1 MEYCIA
7 ILLPLSGIA
16 LFLFIRRRRPCDVI
30 ADLQEDPTPRDGS
43 ERPVRLHRG
52 GTGASSSRDVGIC
65 LLGALSSGAFAV
77 LVISPLPGT
86 FIPAFLIGGALS
98 ALELTR
104 RKKKKAQKA
113 SRQIDFFL
121 PIVMERLV
129 MAVQAGLD
137 IYSAIS
143 AAKEYRLLASGVD
156 TDPVTDLL
164 SEAIS
169 QTENGLSLEEALQNA
184 AKRFPNTGLHHAF
197 LHLALAHKE
206 GGELVYPLRELSDA
220 TQLYYQESI
229 EEYIAGLPVKA
240 TVPLLLTFVALIIF
254 FITPPMLQVFKMT
267 DRALSNEEAHAKR

>member
-1 MEYCIA
+1 VEYLIA
-7 ILLPLSGIA
+7 ILLPLSGFASLI
-16 LFLFIRRRRPCDVI
+16 LMRRRRPCDVI
-30 ADLQEDPTPRDGS
+30 ADLQEDPTPEHSPKKPAIR
-43 ERPVRLHRG
+43 HRG
-52 GTGASSSRDVGIC
+52 DTKSSSSRDLGTC
-65 LLGALSSGAFAV
+65 LTGALLCGGFAV

-86 FIPAFLIGGALS
+86 FIPGFLIGGALS
-98 ALELTR
+98 ALELER
-104 RKKKKAQKA
+104 RKRKSAQRLW
-113 SRQIDFFL
+113 RQVDFFL

-143 AAKEYRLLASGVD
+143 AAKEYRLLASGID
-156 TDPVTDLL
+156 TDPVTNLL

-184 AKRFPNTGLHHAF
+184 AKRFPNPGLHHAF

-240 TVPLLLTFVALIIF
+240 TLPLLLTFVALIIF

-267 DRALSNEEAHAKR
+267 DRALSSEGTHATR